1 MKTTPLSPETVLP
14 LTCSRTGTCCHGKLI
29 YINPWELYALAQ
41 EKKIWTEEFRELY
54 TDNGGI
60 SLKFNGAKG
69 WNDQEACSQYVQ
81 GFGCSVH
88 QGRPLACRLYPLG
101 RQLQSNEVAY
111 VYRGEK
117 FPCLEGCP
125 EVVNLPQVKVGD
137 YLKGQATGS
146 FEEAQDFYVELMQ
159 NLADMAFEFLL
170 DTGLSESG
178 DTATLNAWRRSGI
191 VSADALILQ
200 IGEDWVDAITLPE
213 IPHGIQIPSEFTQKH
228 AELLQL
234 KLQLEFGTL
243 QTLEDYQKGAVL
255 LMNIAL
261 QLARSLGANPQE
273 LSEMWIVTA
282 KEHGALE

>member
-1 MKTTPLSPETVLP
+1 MKTTTLSPESVLP

-41 EKKIWTEEFRELY
+41 EKKISSKEFRELY
-54 TDNGGI
+54 TDNLGI

-69 WNDQEACSQYVQ
+69 WKDQEACSQYVE

-88 QGRPLACRLYPLG
+88 EGRPLACRLYPLG

-111 VYRGEK
+111 VYHGEK

-125 EVVNLPQVKVGD
+125 EVVDLPQVKVGD

-146 FEEAQDFYVELMQ
+146 YEEAQDFYVELMQ

-178 DTATLNAWRRSGI
+178 DTATLKEWRKSGTD
-191 VSADALILQ
+191 SAETLMHK
-200 IGEDWVDAITLPE
+200 IGAEWMDEFTNPNIT
-213 IPHGIQIPSEFTQKH
+213 HGIQDPCVFTQKH
-228 AELLQL
+228 EELLNS
-234 KLQLEFGTL
+234 KLQLEFSHL
-243 QTLEDYQKGAVL
+243 QTLDDYQTGTVL

-261 QLARSLGANPQE
+261 QLARSLGADPKE
-273 LSEMWIVTA
+273 LSEMWIATA
-282 KEHGALE
+282 KEHGAKE